1 MLQKH
6 TLNINKI
13 MPGLRVFFLLSF
25 LSTILPSYL
34 MGLHVFLEVGHM
46 FEADLTGLADF
57 LHKHS
62 IINSI
67 FNGPPK
73 KKHHLSTKVALHR
86 LSAPG
91 YII

>member
-62 IINSI
+62 IINLIPYKISGNCQKI
-67 FNGPPK
+67 SNK
-73 KKHHLSTKVALHR
+73 Q
-86 LSAPG
+86 
-91 YII
+91 